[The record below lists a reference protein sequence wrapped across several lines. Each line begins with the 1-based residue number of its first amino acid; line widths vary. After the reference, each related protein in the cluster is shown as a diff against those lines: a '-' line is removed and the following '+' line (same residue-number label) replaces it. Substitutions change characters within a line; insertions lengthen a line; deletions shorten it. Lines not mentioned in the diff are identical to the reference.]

1 MGASDR
7 QQYLLG
13 TDRWRALGTFV
24 HRWYARPLSEDD
36 GHTPLEIESAAR
48 RLGTPLPVALAEW
61 FELVGRRLQY
71 VQDAPRLLHIVSIE
85 NGMMRVWTENQGVWA
100 IVTPVESGDDP
111 LCEVDEHE
119 FVSPD
124 AVEILQPS
132 NLS

>member
-1 MGASDR
+1 
-7 QQYLLG
+7 
-13 TDRWRALGTFV
+13 
-24 HRWYARPLSEDD
+24 
-36 GHTPLEIESAAR
+36 
-48 RLGTPLPVALAEW
+48 
-61 FELVGRRLQY
+61 
-71 VQDAPRLLHIVSIE
+71 
-85 NGMMRVWTENQGVWA
+85 MMRVWTENQGVWA